1 MSNILENK
9 NSLNLNSS
17 PLGKNTAY
25 ISTYAPD
32 LLFPIPRET
41 KRAEIGIYQELPF
54 FGYDTWNA
62 YEVSWLSENGKPNVA
77 IIQFDIAADSKN
89 IIESKSFKL
98 YLNSFNNTKLKS
110 KDALLDILAKD
121 LKSAVQG
128 EINIKLFQLKDF
140 NKAELTNFEG
150 HYIDDLEGDFEFSNT
165 DPNCLII
172 NTNKI
177 IHEKLCSDLLKSN
190 CLVTGQ
196 PDWGSIS
203 IEYRGPEIN
212 KLSLLKYIVSY
223 RNHNEFHE
231 QCVERIFKDLLEYCK
246 PTELTVEARYTRRG
260 GLDINPIRSTNKISP
275 ASNLRM
281 PRQ

>member
-98 YLNSFNNTKLKS
+98 YLNSFNNTKLES
-110 KDALLDILAKD
+110 KDTLLDILEKD

-128 EINIKLFQLKDF
+128 EINIKFFQL
-140 NKAELTNFEG
+140 NPSSAVNFQ
-150 HYIDDLEGDFEFSNT
+150 IKKN
-165 DPNCLII
+165 
-172 NTNKI
+172 
-177 IHEKLCSDLLKSN
+177 
-190 CLVTGQ
+190 
-196 PDWGSIS
+196 
-203 IEYRGPEIN
+203 
-212 KLSLLKYIVSY
+212 
-223 RNHNEFHE
+223 
-231 QCVERIFKDLLEYCK
+231 
-246 PTELTVEARYTRRG
+246 
-260 GLDINPIRSTNKISP
+260 
-275 ASNLRM
+275 
-281 PRQ
+281 

>member
-1 MSNILENK
+1 MLDNLEDK
-9 NSLNLNSS
+9 NNLNFS
-17 PLGKNTAY
+17 PLGKKTKY
-25 ISTYAPD
+25 VSTYAPD
-32 LLFPIPRET
+32 LLFPIPREI
-41 KRAEIGIYQELPF
+41 KRREIGIYNELPF
-54 FGYDTWNA
+54 FGFDTWNA

-110 KDALLDILAKD
+110 KEKLLEILEKD
-121 LKSAVQG
+121 LKTAVQG
-128 EINIKLFQLKDF
+128 DIKIKFYQLKDF
-140 NKAELTNFEG
+140 KDVELKNFDGE
-150 HYIDDLEGDFEFSNT
+150 YIDDFDGDFEINNT
-165 DPNCLII
+165 DSSYLMVNS
-172 NTNKI
+172 TNI
-177 IHEKLCSDLLKSN
+177 VSEKLCSDLLKSN

-203 IEYRGPEIN
+203 IEYKGPQID

-231 QCVERIFKDLLEYCK
+231 QCVERIFKDLLEHCK
-246 PTELTVEARYTRRG
+246 PVELTVEARYTRRG
-260 GLDINPIRSTNKISP
+260 GLDINPIRSTNKILT
-275 ASNLRM
+275 ATNLRM